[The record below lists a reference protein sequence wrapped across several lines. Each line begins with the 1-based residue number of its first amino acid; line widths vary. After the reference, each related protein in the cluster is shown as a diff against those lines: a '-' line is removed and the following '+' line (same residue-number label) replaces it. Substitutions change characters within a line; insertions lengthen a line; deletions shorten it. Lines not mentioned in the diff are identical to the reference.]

1 MKIARRILAIVLS
14 IIILYAIS
22 YGWRAAPILTAY
34 GAKIMCSCAFLGNRD
49 ARSIH
54 DYELKRF
61 PVSLGTY
68 RLHLDDS
75 SATGSILGLARNKA
89 IFRKGLGCTLVNEI
103 SEDELRNQDIHT
115 AKRPQV
121 NTDTIP
127 WPLGDKLPDTQIQGV
142 DIKRLEQAVS
152 SAFAPS
158 GSEDLRNTRA
168 ILVVFRGNLIAER
181 YGDGFDRHSRH
192 LGWSMTKS
200 VMNALVGILVGQGKL
215 SLDKP
220 APVPFWQEDDRK
232 SITLNHLMQAH
243 SGLEWV
249 EDYGGPS
256 DATSM
261 LFKKKDAGIFAADHP
276 LEFPPGTVFE
286 YSSGTTN
293 IISWIVRQTVG
304 DNDYYQFPVRE
315 LFNRVGMH
323 SMVLEVDAGGTF
335 VGSSFSY
342 ATARDWAR
350 FGLLYLNDGVVA
362 GERILPEGWVQYST
376 TPGPASEGI
385 YGAQFWLNAGP
396 PDNPRARPMPD
407 VPADTYSA
415 DGFAGQNVFV
425 IPSRDLVVVKLSES
439 RGDYLD
445 DNRFLADIIAALP

>member
-1 MKIARRILAIVLS
+1 MKLARRILVITLCV
-14 IIILYAIS
+14 IILYGIG

-34 GAKIMCSCAFLGNRD
+34 GAKIMCSCAFVGGRD

-68 RLHLDDS
+68 RLHLHDS

-89 IFRKGLGCTLVNEI
+89 IYRKGLGCTLVNEI
-103 SEDELRNQDIHT
+103 SEDELRNQRIRV
-115 AKRPQV
+115 AKSPPI
-121 NTDTIP
+121 NADTIP
-127 WPLGDKLPDTQIQGV
+127 WPLGDKIPETLPEGV
-142 DIKRLEQAVS
+142 DMKRLERAVS
-152 SAFAPS
+152 AAFAS
-158 GSEDLRNTRA
+158 TGTKDLRNTRA
-168 ILVVFRGNLIAER
+168 ILVVYRGQLIAER
-181 YGDGFDRHSRH
+181 YADGFDRHSRH

-200 VMNALVGILVGQGKL
+200 IMNALVGILVKQGKL
-215 SLDKP
+215 QLEDP

-232 SITLNHLMQAH
+232 AITLNHLMQAS
-243 SGLEWV
+243 SGLQWV

-261 LFKKKDAGIFAADHP
+261 LFRKKDAGLFAAHHP
-276 LEFPPGTVFE
+276 LEFTPGTVFE

-293 IISWIVRQTVG
+293 IIAWIIRQTVG
-304 DNDYYQFPVRE
+304 DEDYYQFPVRE
-315 LFNRVGMH
+315 LFNRIGAH
-323 SMVLEVDAGGTF
+323 SMILEVDAGGTF

-362 GERILPEGWVQYST
+362 GERILPEGWVRYST
-376 TPGPASEGI
+376 TPAPASGGV

-396 PDNPRARPMPD
+396 PGNPRARTMPN
-407 VPADTYSA
+407 VPEDTYSA
-415 DGFAGQNVFV
+415 DGFAGQNVFI

-445 DNRFLADIIAALP
+445 DNHFLADIIAALP

>member
-1 MKIARRILAIVLS
+1 MKTARRILVLALCATV
-14 IIILYAIS
+14 LYAVY

-34 GAKIMCSCAFLGNRD
+34 GAKVMCSCVFLGDRD
-49 ARSIH
+49 AQSVR

-68 RLHLDDS
+68 HLDTDDS
-75 SATGSILGLARNKA
+75 SATGSILGLARKKA
-89 IFRKGLGCTLVNEI
+89 IYRKGLGCTIVNEI
-103 SEDELRNQDIHT
+103 SEAELRNQNFRTTTTLVD
-115 AKRPQV
+115 P
-121 NTDTIP
+121 DTIP
-127 WPLGDKLPDTQIQGV
+127 WPIGDKLREAQPDGV
-142 DIKRLEQAVS
+142 NMKQLGRAVS
-152 SAFAPS
+152 AAFAPT

-168 ILVVFRGNLIAER
+168 ILVVFRGNIIAEQ

-200 VMNALVGILVGQGKL
+200 VMNALVGILVRQGKL
-215 SLDKP
+215 QLNEP
-220 APVPFWQEDDRK
+220 APVPFWQEDNR
-232 SITLNHLMQAH
+232 SAITLNHLMQAS

-256 DATSM
+256 DATTM
-261 LFKKKDAGIFAADHP
+261 LFKKKDAGLFAAHHS
-276 LEFPPGTVFE
+276 LEYEPGSEFE

-293 IISWIVRQTVG
+293 LIAWIIRQAVG
-304 DNDYYQFPVRE
+304 DQEYYSFPTKE
-315 LFNRVGMH
+315 LFSKVGMH
-323 SMVLEVDAGGTF
+323 SMVMEVDAGGTF

-350 FGLLYLNDGVVA
+350 FGLLYLNDGVIG
-362 GERILPEGWVQYST
+362 GERLLPEGWVRYST
-376 TPGPASEGI
+376 TPGSASEGE
-385 YGAQFWLNAGP
+385 YGAQFWLNAGIAG
-396 PDNPRARPMPD
+396 NPHTRSMPD
-407 VPADTYSA
+407 VPPDAYSA
-415 DGFAGQNVFV
+415 DGFAGQNVFI